1 MLCSLLGIGIVRA
14 MRGRLATVL
23 CKPLSRGWR
32 TPPSANA
39 FLLEIEPLEALASR
53 FAPAYAH
60 ANPFKH
66 VVIDD
71 FLPEPLAKELLRDF
85 PGPASNIWLERNA
98 IHQPGKLGI
107 AHASR
112 LRGLASSIHA
122 ALCEFNAYP
131 FINFVS
137 RLTGIDKLLP
147 DPYLHGGGL
156 HQILAGGH
164 LDVHADVTH
173 LRALDLYR
181 RINVL
186 YYLNEGWKPEY
197 GGNLEFWGSDRSSC
211 VKSIAPQFNRLV
223 VFNTNKH
230 SYHGHPAPL
239 RVPKGVT
246 RKSLAFYYYT
256 AQPAPEE
263 EYTQGVEW
271 LSGAS

>member
-1 MLCSLLGIGIVRA
+1 MNIKSGFAGWLSKRRRA
-14 MRGRLATVL
+14 RPAAH
-23 CKPLSRGWR
+23 S
-32 TPPSANA
+32 
-39 FLLEIEPLEALASR
+39 FLLEIDPLEALASR
-53 FAPAYAH
+53 FASAFAEG
-60 ANPFKH
+60 APFKH

-71 FLPEPLAKELLRDF
+71 FLPESAARTLLRDF
-85 PGPASNIWLERNA
+85 PGPESGIWLERNA
-98 IHQPGKLGI
+98 VHQPGKLGI

-112 LRGLASSIHA
+112 LRGLAPSVHA

-131 FINFVS
+131 FVNFLS

-156 HQILAGGH
+156 HQILDGGH

-186 YYLNEGWKPEY
+186 YYLNDGWKPEY
-197 GGNLEFWGSDRSSC
+197 GGCLEFWGADRSTC

-223 VFNTNKH
+223 VFNTDKH

-239 RVPKGVT
+239 RVPRGVT

-256 AQPAPEE
+256 AKPAPTE

-271 LSGAS
+271 LSGPS